1 MQQGYILLDMPDEV
15 IFWLEKGY
23 RERSVMMVTL
33 KNYWL
38 WDPIR
43 NDPRFVDIY
52 DRMNFPY

>member
-52 DRMNFPY
+52 DRMNFPD